1 MLPLLPTHPLVL
13 KLLKGVSCTL
23 IAGALGLVATK
34 LSGMIAEHTLL
45 ERVFWIGTAALLF
58 HVLEGIAAGILA
70 HRLKENPV
78 KAGMYTF
85 WTGIAGI
92 TEILQR
98 LEDGQQVTT
107 CSRAIATVKRDYSP

>member
-13 KLLKGVSCTL
+13 KVIKGVSCTL

-45 ERVFWIGTAALLF
+45 ERVFWIGAAALLF

-70 HRLKENPV
+70 HRLKENSV

-92 TEILQR
+92 IEILQR
-98 LEDGQQVTT
+98 LEDSRQVTT
-107 CSRAIATVKRDYSP
+107 IESGIRIK